1 MNEQNNINNEIRLRE
16 KETSINLHDIFII
29 VLKKWYLFVIS
40 VVVCM
45 TIAALYLMSAPKV
58 YERTAS
64 ILVKDY
70 RTNPSESALFQ
81 ELAIFDGKNNVN
93 NEVIILKS
101 HKLMT
106 ETVHRL
112 KLDIRY
118 TVKKG
123 LRTKDLYSSSP
134 FVISFVDVEETQDIS
149 LKARLLP
156 NNEIAIWNFIIQDM
170 ENKET
175 IVVRLNDTIDT
186 PAGKIVFTPT
196 LWYNETWIDKII
208 TVNKANIKNTIN
220 NYRNA
225 MMVNVTSSNT
235 AVINLSIKNESIQR
249 AEDVLNTVITI
260 YNEDAINDKNIMA
273 INTENFI
280 NERLIIIEEELGVV
294 DDKIKDYKIAHQ
306 LTDLGSDAQLALQ
319 ESSESDKRIVLLQNQ
334 HSMAT
339 YIRVYLSD
347 PSKSTE
353 LIPSGTGLDDLSI
366 EGQIFNYNQTL
377 LKRNRLIEN
386 SSEKNPVVQEL
397 NNNLNAIR
405 QNIMRAVDNLIV
417 NLDIQLLSAKSRTNR
432 TRARISAVPQ
442 QQAEVTTISR
452 QQQIKEQ
459 LYLYLL
465 NKREENALN
474 KAITESTARI
484 IDFATGSS
492 APVAPQSMFILMAAF
507 LIGLSLPAAVLY
519 ILMISNI
526 TVQNR
531 KDLTTVL
538 SIPFLGEI
546 PFKKVKGKDKKS
558 GRVFIRENGRDPV
571 SEAFRIIRT
580 NMDFMRVKQDD
591 IKVITVT
598 STNIGSGKT
607 FISSNLA
614 VSIAMTGKKVLLI
627 DMDIRKGTLGKSIDS
642 QKKAKEQN
650 GLTNY
655 LSKTTT
661 KIESLIVQYENFPD
675 VDILLSGPEPP
686 NPAELLLSPQLDEL
700 IDKLR
705 KMYDYIVIDN
715 VPAGL
720 VADAMISNRVA
731 DLTLYVVRAGKMD
744 RRMLPEIEQY
754 YRDEKFKNM
763 ALILNGT
770 GVGIGYGY
778 GYGYGYANEK

>member
-1 MNEQNNINNEIRLRE
+1 MNEQNIVKNDIRIGEEEI
-16 KETSINLHDIFII
+16 KINLRDLFMIFIS
-29 VLKKWYLFVIS
+29 KWYWFALSVI
-40 VVVCM
+40 VCL
-45 TIAALYLMSAPKV
+45 TVAVLYLMSTPKI

-70 RTNPSESALFQ
+70 RTNPSESAMFQ

-101 HKLMT
+101 HKLMS
-106 ETVHRL
+106 EAVRRL
-112 KLDIRY
+112 ELDVSY
-118 TVKKG
+118 TIKER
-123 LRTKDLYSSSP
+123 LRAKELYTTSP
-134 FVISFVDVEETQDIS
+134 VVFSFVNVEETQDVS
-149 LKARLLP
+149 LKSRLLP
-156 NNEIAIWNFIIQDM
+156 NNEIALWDFKIQSI
-170 ENKET
+170 EHKEM
-175 IVVRLNDTIDT
+175 IVANLNDTINT
-186 PAGKIVFTPT
+186 PAGIIVVTPT
-196 LWYNETWIDKII
+196 LWYNETWIDKVI
-208 TVNKANIKNTIN
+208 TVNKSNIKNTIN

-225 MMVNVTSSNT
+225 MLVNVTSSNT
-235 AVINLSIKNESIQR
+235 AVINLSIKNESVQC

-260 YNEDAINDKNIMA
+260 YNEDAINDKNVMA

-280 NERLIIIEEELGVV
+280 NERLIIIEEELGNV

-306 LTDLGSDAQLALQ
+306 LTDLGSDTQLALQ

-339 YIRVYLSD
+339 YIRKYLSD

-353 LIPSGTGLDDLSI
+353 LIPSSTGVDDLSI
-366 EGQIFNYNQTL
+366 EGQILNYNQTL
-377 LKRNRLIEN
+377 LKRNRLIEK

-397 NNNLNAIR
+397 NNNLNAMR

-417 NLDIQLLSAKSRTNR
+417 NLDIQLVSAKSRTNR

-442 QQAEVTTISR
+442 QQVEVTSISR

-484 IDFATGSS
+484 IDLATGSS
-492 APVAPQSMFILMAAF
+492 APVAPQSMIIMMAAF
-507 LIGLSLPAAVLY
+507 LVGLSLPAVSIY

-526 TVQNR
+526 TVLNR
-531 KDLTTVL
+531 KDLTSAL
-538 SIPFLGEI
+538 SVPFLGEI
-546 PFKKVKGKDKKS
+546 PFKKMKGKGKANN
-558 GRVFIRENGRDPV
+558 GVFIRENGRDPV

-580 NMDFMRVKQDD
+580 NMDFMRVKQDN

-607 FISSNLA
+607 FISLNLA

-627 DMDIRKGTLGKSIDS
+627 DMDIRKGTLGKYVDL
-642 QKKAKEQN
+642 QNKAKNKN

-661 KIESLIVQYENFPD
+661 KIESLIIQDENYPN
-675 VDILLSGPEPP
+675 VDFLRSGPEPP

-700 IDKLR
+700 IDGLR

-720 VADAMISNRVA
+720 VADAIISNRVT

-744 RRMLPEIEQY
+744 RRMLPEIEQL
-754 YRDEKFKNM
+754 YRDEKMKNM

-770 GVGIGYGY
+770 GVGLGYGY
-778 GYGYGYANEK
+778 GYGYGYGN